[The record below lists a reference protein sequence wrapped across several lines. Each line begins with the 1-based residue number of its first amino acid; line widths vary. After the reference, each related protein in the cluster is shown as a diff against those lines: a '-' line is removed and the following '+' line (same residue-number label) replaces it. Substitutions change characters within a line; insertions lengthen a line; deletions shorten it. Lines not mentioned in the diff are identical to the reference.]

1 MARCRAA
8 AAAAPA
14 AAARGL
20 GFLLGIW
27 YAFTHVDFAYGVPGW
42 VVALLVVPNVLVGLT
57 PALVVLAVLA
67 WRRRWWSVAG
77 RLQYSL
83 TAAAA
88 LGFVWFCALWNLLG
102 MRV

>member
-1 MARCRAA
+1 
-8 AAAAPA
+8 
-14 AAARGL
+14 
-20 GFLLGIW
+20 
-27 YAFTHVDFAYGVPGW
+27 VPGW
-42 VVALLVVPNVLVGLT
+42 VVALLVVPNLVAALAI
-57 PALVVLAVLA
+57 ALVVLAVLA

-77 RLQYSL
+77 RLQYSF